1 MVSVEGLLYV
11 CGGYNGNREA
21 TNPDGQLRCLVSVEQ
36 YSASTD
42 QWTKLSAMTF
52 GICFFEI
59 TSKPDL
65 KRNNESTVFKWHK
78 VYFYIID
85 FLSHLYIRIWF
96 WRYSRRGLIRYLNQ
110 SSIRLSTYLFLI
122 VKSLQTCSCAQPV
135 LSIEGKVSCSR
146 EQWEP
151 LMGLEF
157 TTDRYPP
164 ITSQTRYL
172 LRHAA
177 SPM

>member
-65 KRNNESTVFKWHK
+65 KRNAESTVFKW
-78 VYFYIID
+78 
-85 FLSHLYIRIWF
+85 F
-96 WRYSRRGLIRYLNQ
+96 WRYSRQGLIRYLSQ
-110 SSIRLSTYLFLI
+110 SSIRLSIYLFLI
-122 VKSLQTCSCAQPV
+122 VKSLQTCSWSQTV
-135 LSIEGKVSCSR
+135 LSIKGKVSCSR

-157 TTDRYPP
+157 TTGRYPP